1 MSTQRFIVFILAIA
15 GVIATFLPWFRVE
28 MVGDLSGVSTSGW
41 FTFIMFII
49 ILFLCVRRNTTYDMS
64 YGNTW
69 AVSVLG
75 IAAGMAYLRYLFC
88 SGYYLRIKWTVER
101 NKWGTDCTSLWC
113 LDRYGRRISDSFGRL
128 FVSASPIEKRI
139 GNLIT
144 FIAVK

>member
-1 MSTQRFIVFILAIA
+1 MSTQRFIVSILAIA

-75 IAAGMAYLRYLFC
+75 IAAGIVVLWRIFDIYFAQDTTLELSGRLSGINGEQIVLRYGAWIVMVAGLVTPLAAFLF
-88 SGYYLRIKWTVER
+88 
-101 NKWGTDCTSLWC
+101 
-113 LDRYGRRISDSFGRL
+113 RRPRL
-128 FVSASPIEKRI
+128 KKGSEI
-139 GNLIT
+139 
-144 FIAVK
+144 